1 MMFIDYIIIILIVLF
16 IFFHQHIFDMFFL
29 KLYNMFMR
37 MHLKKRYDNN
47 KRLFNIFI
55 KEIKRSGIYDDYIK
69 YCRFKNTNDLL
80 ICHEDFKI
88 KSFIWFAKDDFFIG
102 KTPTFFLI
110 RLSNMCMYLD
120 IKYGKDD

>member
-1 MMFIDYIIIILIVLF
+1 MTVIDYILTILIVLF
-16 IFFHQHIFDMFFL
+16 TVFQLHMFDVFFL

-55 KEIKRSGIYDDYIK
+55 KEIKVRGIYDDYIK
-69 YCRFKNTNDLL
+69 YCRFKNINVLL
-80 ICHEDFKI
+80 TCFDGFKI
-88 KSFIWFAKDDFFIG
+88 KSFTWFAKDDFFIG

-110 RLSNMCMYLD
+110 RLSNMCMCLD
-120 IKYGKDD
+120 INYGKDD